1 SSVPVVVVKDQLAVA
16 GDENVLPTVSII
28 IADGH
33 PHTKQVRRN
42 PRLLR
47 DVSERAVA
55 VVPIESMIERPG
67 GMVKAGPSR
76 VHQENVHFAVV
87 VVVENSDTRAGGF
100 GQISLIRV
108 RVFVSPRDSA
118 FAGRDFAE

>member
-1 SSVPVVVVKDQLAVA
+1 VVKDQLAVS
-16 GDENVLPTVSII
+16 GDENILPAVAIV
-28 IADGH
+28 IANCRSH
-33 PHTKQVRRN
+33 PKQVGGDS
-42 PRLLR
+42 RLLG
-47 DVSERAVA
+47 DIGERTVA
-55 VVPIESMIERPG
+55 VISIESVLQGLG
-67 GMVKAGPSR
+67 GMVKAGRSR

-87 VVVENSDTRAGGF
+87 VVVENSDTRTGGF